1 MSKQYKTFLVL
12 VFGIF
17 VGVSVSLTSSVLAE
31 KKMETSSGL
40 PLNELRNFS
49 DIFPVLKLIMSKM
62 WTIKPYWKTP
72 FAACCPVLTLTLL
85 T

>member
-1 MSKQYKTFLVL
+1 MSNQYKTVLVL

-31 KKMETSSGL
+31 KKAEDSVGL

-49 DIFPVLKLIMSKM
+49 KK
-62 WTIKPYWKTP
+62 
-72 FAACCPVLTLTLL
+72 
-85 T
+85 